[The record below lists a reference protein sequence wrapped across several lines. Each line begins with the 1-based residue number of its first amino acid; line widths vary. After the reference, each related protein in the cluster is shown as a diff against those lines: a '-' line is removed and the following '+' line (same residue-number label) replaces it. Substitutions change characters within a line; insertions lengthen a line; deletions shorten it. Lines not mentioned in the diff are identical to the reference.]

1 MASWASRGNMDNV
14 TISGRLSWCNGYV
27 YYMLITGQPH
37 RILPCHLQSSA
48 LKRLAVRLIFL
59 VQVNTFIPIFAPNL
73 IGLSRFLFSIL
84 VVTAPT
90 THFLCSWHGS
100 LSREKLGVVGVVT
113 KRGWCGVAGC
123 VEVSC
128 GLPSD

>member
-90 THFLCSWHGS
+90 THFLCFWITLTRKARCGGCCDQ
-100 LSREKLGVVGVVT
+100 EGVVWGS
-113 KRGWCGVAGC
+113 RLCG
-123 VEVSC
+123 
-128 GLPSD
+128 GLLWTAK